1 MGRKPISAK
10 QRSIPVSFSV
20 KPQLADRI
28 EDMAYDQR
36 FTRSKFLSEAV
47 LRYINW
53 IEMGGLEGTDDVSE
67 MSATRKTVIGLNALT
82 AAVREQDFSIPN
94 NILQDLSRAIDLY
107 KMSESN
113 AKSASIL
120 QDNQGPVAET
130 PESPRAVVFERVEA
144 GTYQIWDDDYRRRN
158 IGSITKLTSK
168 HRGKAKGTLWMLTM
182 KGSQLTYKT
191 LKAAKAAVLE
201 MLGLV

>member
-1 MGRKPISAK
+1 MGRKPISPK

-20 KPQLADRI
+20 KPKLADRI

-67 MSATRKTVIGLNALT
+67 MSATRKVVIGLNALG

-94 NILQDLSRAIDLY
+94 NILQELSRAIDLY

-113 AKSASIL
+113 AKTDSEPPASEEVDI
-120 QDNQGPVAET
+120 A
-130 PESPRAVVFERVEA
+130 FEKVPNKSEYQVLNMGSKI
-144 GTYQIWDDDYRRRN
+144 GTIH
-158 IGSITKLTSK
+158 KLTSK
-168 HRGKAKGTLWMLTM
+168 HRGKAKGTLWILTM
-182 KGSQLTYKT
+182 KGAQLTYKT

-201 MLGLV
+201 EWS